1 MVTAVIKTDG
11 GRLRHRG
18 SHSWGES
25 RHAARQLLKVQNR
38 RLSHRAGEKLR
49 FRGSGYSDWVK
60 AASKAIWEAVRSVR
74 RTKASASGA
83 PCSRSMPLSS
93 HSIDSGPW

>member
-1 MVTAVIKTDG
+1 MVTAAVKTDR

-18 SHSWGES
+18 SHSRGDS
-25 RHAARQLLKVQNR
+25 RHAVRQLLKVQNR
-38 RLSHRAGEKLR
+38 RMGHRAALW
-49 FRGSGYSDWVK
+49 SGVRYSDWVK
-60 AASKAIWEAVRSVR
+60 AASKAIREAVRSVR